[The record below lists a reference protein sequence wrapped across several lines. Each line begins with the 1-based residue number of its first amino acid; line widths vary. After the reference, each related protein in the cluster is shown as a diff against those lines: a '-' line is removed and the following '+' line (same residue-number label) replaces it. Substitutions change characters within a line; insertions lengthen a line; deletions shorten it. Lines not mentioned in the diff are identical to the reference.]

1 MRRGRAPNGSH
12 KCASCDDA
20 SDLSSEQALG
30 REAPVLFAYV
40 STAFRDRSR
49 SSAGSPAADCR
60 RCTARYRT
68 HFTVLIFAASSGLAL
83 PATAQVVT
91 RNATRDTL
99 ALAINDVQ
107 RLAIRQNL
115 NLLAAQQELA
125 ISDGALRQARVYQFN
140 PDLALQAVGDG
151 GTKGP
156 FELLLTQEIEWAGQ
170 RGLRIGAAREGRN
183 RAAAFVQNSVRVS
196 LAAASVGFYRA
207 FAAERRLAVAQ
218 DALAL
223 TERLIA
229 AVRVQLAEG
238 EISTMEAN
246 LAEIEAGRSR
256 GRVLS
261 ARRAELSAAFDLKQL
276 LGISAETAIRLMS
289 DSGSTQS
296 PPPTSAV
303 VLQEDSLVALALAQR
318 PDLAASTAAVREL
331 EQLTRLSR
339 RSAFPNVR
347 IGAAVERAVRDGT
360 ADIGPAI
367 GLSLPLF
374 NRNQGLVDQR
384 RALTEQARL
393 EQRATELGIRRDVL
407 ESARAYLSAS
417 EEVAVFETTVV
428 RPARANIALLE
439 TAYRAGKIALPTL
452 LLLRNQ
458 LLDAEFGYWD
468 AWLAQREALVRLEA
482 ATGAHTT
489 IDSSSRTSP

>member
-183 RAAAFVQNSVRVS
+183 RASASTVHLLQSAVS
-196 LAAASVGFYRA
+196 PW
-207 FAAERRLAVAQ
+207 RR
-218 DALAL
+218 
-223 TERLIA
+223 
-229 AVRVQLAEG
+229 
-238 EISTMEAN
+238 MHW
-246 LAEIEAGRSR
+246 RSR
-256 GRVLS
+256 
-261 ARRAELSAAFDLKQL
+261 
-276 LGISAETAIRLMS
+276 S
-289 DSGSTQS
+289 D
-296 PPPTSAV
+296 
-303 VLQEDSLVALALAQR
+303 
-318 PDLAASTAAVREL
+318 
-331 EQLTRLSR
+331 
-339 RSAFPNVR
+339 
-347 IGAAVERAVRDGT
+347 
-360 ADIGPAI
+360 
-367 GLSLPLF
+367 
-374 NRNQGLVDQR
+374 
-384 RALTEQARL
+384 
-393 EQRATELGIRRDVL
+393 
-407 ESARAYLSAS
+407 
-417 EEVAVFETTVV
+417 
-428 RPARANIALLE
+428 
-439 TAYRAGKIALPTL
+439 
-452 LLLRNQ
+452 
-458 LLDAEFGYWD
+458 
-468 AWLAQREALVRLEA
+468 
-482 ATGAHTT
+482 
-489 IDSSSRTSP
+489 